1 MSTMTIPAESIT
13 SSGADSLGRQ
23 LTVIRRIFFTP
34 TTECTQQTF
43 LMAHESVVSLLAD
56 MRLAMYG
63 GSTEFTS
70 QREESIRFVTAIG
83 AVSRVLA
90 LYLDWPSPADST
102 LLVPIRNWD
111 HYIRRSWEGWTL
123 QFIRLVCGW
132 FNNVIS
138 PNHILRELGMTRDNA
153 PNQPLVAVG
162 GDEILFE
169 GLSEMSVGFERFY
182 LSPEKSME
190 DKRFWG
196 LEILRALILLLGDGI
211 NFAFIEGA
219 FNPVEQ
225 EMENEDQ
232 EDDEE
237 EEHEPET
244 LLDLFEAAQP
254 PGIHGDEHEGD
265 SDEDED
271 EDTHMMS
278 GVDEEEDEVPF
289 FFFPSRRRGRHPEVE
304 AGKDVPI
311 VSHRKSYSGHCN
323 VQTVLHHYPIL

>member
-1 MSTMTIPAESIT
+1 MTIPAESIT

-34 TTECTQQTF
+34 TAECTQQTF

-56 MRLAMYG
+56 MRLAMYC
-63 GSTEFTS
+63 GSTEFAS

-83 AVSRVLA
+83 VVCRVLA
-90 LYLDWPSPADST
+90 LYLEWPSPADST

-132 FNNVIS
+132 FDNVIS
-138 PNHILRELGMTRDNA
+138 PNHILRELSMTRDNA

-169 GLSEMSVGFERFY
+169 GLSEMSVAFERFY
-182 LSPEKSME
+182 LSPEKSMD

-196 LEILRALILLLGDGI
+196 LEVLRALILLLGDGI
-211 NFAFIEGA
+211 NYAFIEGA
-219 FNPVEQ
+219 FSPVEE
-225 EMENEDQ
+225 EMENED
-232 EDDEE
+232 EE
-237 EEHEPET
+237 GEEHEPDT

-254 PGIHGDEHEGD
+254 PGIHGDESE
-265 SDEDED
+265 E
-271 EDTHMMS
+271 EDTYMTS
-278 GVDEEEDEVPF
+278 GEEGEDEVPF
-289 FFFPSRRRGRHPEVE
+289 FFFPSRRRGRHGEMD

-323 VQTVLHHYPIL
+323 VQTVRPWTEKALILDQRRELLWLGR